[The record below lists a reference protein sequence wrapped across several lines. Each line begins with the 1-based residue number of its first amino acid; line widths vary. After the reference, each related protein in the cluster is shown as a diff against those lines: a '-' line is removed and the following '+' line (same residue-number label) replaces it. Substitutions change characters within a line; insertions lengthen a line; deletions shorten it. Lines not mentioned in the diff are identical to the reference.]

1 MKVTKVDQT
10 VSKHAVIV
18 LCDAQTSG
26 GLLISVSADKVD
38 TLLNG
43 LHGIGLADSA
53 IVGEIVESG
62 GFSLEILP

>member
-1 MKVTKVDQT
+1 MKVSKVDQT
-10 VSKHAVIV
+10 VSEHAVIV

-62 GFSLEILP
+62 EFSLEILP